1 MGIRD
6 SVVSI

>member
-6 SVVSI
+6 N